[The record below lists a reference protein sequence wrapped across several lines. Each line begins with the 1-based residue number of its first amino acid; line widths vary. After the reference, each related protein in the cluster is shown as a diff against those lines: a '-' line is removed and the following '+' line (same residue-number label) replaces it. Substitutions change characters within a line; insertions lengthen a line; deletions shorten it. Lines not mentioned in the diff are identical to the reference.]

1 MLPWPPFLLWSI
13 NDRVFI
19 DFFFFFKPEEEKKK
33 KKPQNTTLLV
43 SLRLLLS
50 AVPVQKQL
58 KSVEILVTSMHTEM
72 RNKRLTALPRVMEAL
87 MRNTELHLKFGLCN
101 CVTIELLYSIIS
113 KKAKH
118 LDQINVW
125 VLLCTF
131 SVIDD

>member
-1 MLPWPPFLLWSI
+1 MLSWPPFLLWSI

-19 DFFFFFKPEEEKKK
+19 DFFFFSLSQKRKKK
-33 KKPQNTTLLV
+33 KKQPQNTTLLV

-87 MRNTELHLKFGLCN
+87 MRKTELHLKFGLCN
-101 CVTIELLYSIIS
+101 CVTIELLYSII
-113 KKAKH
+113 
-118 LDQINVW
+118 
-125 VLLCTF
+125 
-131 SVIDD
+131 